1 MSTAIVYYS
10 MLGNS
15 EMIAEKMAAKLG
27 ADVIRIEP
35 DKAYPD
41 KGAKKFLWGGKSAV
55 MGEQPVLKPY
65 EFDPDKY
72 DSIIIGFPVW
82 ASRPA
87 PPICT
92 FLSNQKDKMSGKK
105 IFVFA
110 CQSGNGAE
118 KAFDRIKKMIGIE
131 KFAGEMNFI
140 DPFVNVPVATE
151 PVFVIQPALDFVQ
164 PFFSTVIYHGLIQTQ
179 QKRFNGNK
187 LLRTSV
193 S

>member
-65 EFDPDKY
+65 EFDADKY
-72 DSIIIGFPVW
+72 DKLILGFPVW

-92 FLSNQKDKMSGKK
+92 FLNDNTVKLSGKK
-105 IFVFA
+105 ISVFA

-118 KAFDRIKKMIGIE
+118 KAFERVKKMIGIDT
-131 KFAGEMNFI
+131 FAAELILI
-140 DPFVNVPVATE
+140 DPKTRVNADNDKKIE
-151 PVFVIQPALDFVQ
+151 SFCEKI
-164 PFFSTVIYHGLIQTQ
+164 
-179 QKRFNGNK
+179 R
-187 LLRTSV
+187 R
-193 S
+193 

>member
-1 MSTAIVYYS
+1 MGTAIVYYS
-10 MLGNS
+10 MHGNS
-15 EMIAEKMAAKLG
+15 EMVAEKLASKLG

-65 EFDPDKY
+65 EFESSKY
-72 DSIIIGFPVW
+72 DKIIIGFPVW

-92 FLSNQKDKMSGKK
+92 FLNENKDKMRGKE
-105 IFVFA
+105 IAVFA

-118 KAFDRIKKMIGIE
+118 KAFERVKKQLGIDTFVAE
-131 KFAGEMNFI
+131 LILI
-140 DPFVNVPVATE
+140 DPKTRASVDNDKKIDSFC
-151 PVFVIQPALDFVQ
+151 
-164 PFFSTVIYHGLIQTQ
+164 
-179 QKRFNGNK
+179 K
-187 LLRTSV
+187 LL
-193 S
+193 

>member
-10 MLGNS
+10 MHGNS
-15 EMIAEKMAAKLG
+15 EMVAEKIAAKLG

-65 EFDPDKY
+65 EFDADKY
-72 DSIIIGFPVW
+72 DSIILGFPVW

-87 PPICT
+87 PPINT
-92 FLSNQKDKMSGKK
+92 FLSEQKSKLSGKK
-105 IFVFA
+105 IAVFA

-118 KAFDRIKKMIGIE
+118 KAFERIKKMIGVE
-131 KFAGEMNFI
+131 AFDGELILI
-140 DPFVNVPVATE
+140 DPKTKENAENDKKMDSFCE
-151 PVFVIQPALDFVQ
+151 KL
-164 PFFSTVIYHGLIQTQ
+164 
-179 QKRFNGNK
+179 NG
-187 LLRTSV
+187 V
-193 S
+193 

>member
-55 MGEQPVLKPY
+55 MGERPVLKPY
-65 EFDPDKY
+65 EFEPDKY
-72 DSIIIGFPVW
+72 DNIIIGFPVW

-87 PPICT
+87 PPI
-92 FLSNQKDKMSGKK
+92 
-105 IFVFA
+105 
-110 CQSGNGAE
+110 AE

-131 KFAGEMNFI
+131 KFTGEMIFI
-140 DPFVNVPVATE
+140 DPKTRVNADNDRKIDLFCKIAHHE
-151 PVFVIQPALDFVQ
+151 
-164 PFFSTVIYHGLIQTQ
+164 
-179 QKRFNGNK
+179 
-187 LLRTSV
+187 TSRM
-193 S
+193 